1 MTREEIQHL
10 LDQSLPLSEQAL
22 EYACMLQFHDLGW
35 ECANALQESE
45 NASFLGR
52 SDLEEVVLTKYLTP
66 RLKSL
71 NPKAPQAALDQAVQF
86 LREDRSVMQTI
97 NANREIYS
105 SLKEGVKVT
114 YLDNHAEQQ
123 TDRIKIIDWKKP
135 SNNHFLIV
143 SQMKIRGH
151 LGNRIPDL
159 LGFVNGIPLLFVELK
174 AAHVNV
180 KHAYDDNLKDY
191 KDTIPHLLSYNGFC
205 MLSNGIEAKIG
216 SITAGW
222 EHFAEWKKISSEE
235 EAGAIDVDT
244 LIKGTCQHPRFLDIV
259 ENFIVFLEMQGGLV
273 KIVSKNHQYLGVKN
287 SMSAVHQLQ
296 ENQGK
301 LGVFW
306 HTQGSGKSI
315 SMIFFC
321 QKVLRKVPGN
331 WTFVIITDRKELDEQ
346 IYKNFQNAGVINEAK
361 VQATSTKDLRKLLS
375 EDHRYIFTLIH
386 KFQTEDGS
394 EHPVLSDRD
403 DIIVITDEAHRSQ
416 YDLLAM
422 NMRNALPNAA
432 FLGFTGTPLISE
444 EQQKTREVFGDYVS
458 IYNFSQSIEDGATVP
473 LYYEDR
479 IPEVQLSNEYF
490 SDELNA
496 IIDEAALDD
505 SQEEKLERKFSQMYQ
520 IITRDDRL
528 EKVAED
534 LVDHFTSRGDRGK
547 AMVISI
553 DKVTAVRMYEK
564 VKKHWGKYLAELK
577 EQIASAAAEDRAA
590 IQSIYDYHAETDMAV
605 VVSSSQNDVANVKAK
620 GGDIIPHRER
630 MLKEDLESKFKDPDD
645 PFRIVFVCA
654 MWITGFDVPSCSTM
668 YIDKPMRNHTLMQ
681 TIARANRVF
690 KEKVNGLIVDYV
702 GLFRNLEKA
711 LSIYGKPGGDNGE
724 NPVRPKDELK
734 AELITS
740 IDDLIDYLTDLGV
753 DIDQIR
759 AAEDMG
765 SRLRLFVEARDTLVQ
780 SEEVKKEYLKQANH
794 VKKLYKAYLP
804 DRVEKT
810 YAERA
815 YHIRKLVHAIHSL
828 NPEVDIDKVMAK
840 VDDLLD
846 RSIIGYELPVT
857 ENEDNL
863 YDLSQIDFDTLK
875 KKFESSKKKRTH
887 VEGFK
892 NSISAKIDH
901 MIQVNNARLEYKE
914 KLTQLI
920 TEYNDGAKTV
930 EEVFKRLMELAQ
942 QLKEEEKRYIREE
955 LDNEKQL
962 AMFDLL
968 TKPEPD
974 LSDKE
979 KKNVKAVSRILY
991 DKLVEGILT
1000 LDWRKKQE
1008 KKAEV
1013 QVAIKTILNDGLPEV
1028 YDKRIFDDKRSAIY
1042 DYVYDSL

>member
-1 MTREEIQHL
+1 MNRDEIERKL
-10 LDQSLPLSEQAL
+10 GNSLSLSEFKL
-22 EYACMLQFHDLGW
+22 EYHCLLQLHDLGW
-35 ECANALQESE
+35 ECVDAEHESE
-45 NASFLGR
+45 HISVLGR
-52 SDLEEVVLTKYLTP
+52 QDFEEVVLTKYLNP
-66 RLKSL
+66 RLQSL

-86 LREDRSVMQTI
+86 LTENRSVMQTVV
-97 NANREIYS
+97 ANKEIYTA
-105 SLKEGVKVT
+105 LKEGVKVT
-114 YLDNHAEQQ
+114 YLDKKGVQK
-123 TDRIKIIDWKKP
+123 TDRIKVIDWKKP

-143 SQMKIRGH
+143 SQMKIRGN

-174 AAHVNV
+174 AASVNV
-180 KHAYDDNLKDY
+180 KHAYDDNLRDY
-191 KDTIPHLLSYNGFC
+191 KDTIPHLLAYNGFC

-235 EAGAIDVDT
+235 EPGVIDVNT
-244 LIKGTCQHPRFLDIV
+244 MINGTCQHPRFLDII
-259 ENFIVFLEMQGGLV
+259 ENFIVFLEIQGGLV
-273 KIVSKNHQYLGVKN
+273 KIVSKNHQYLGVNN
-287 SMSAVHQLQ
+287 SMAAVHQLQ

-331 WTFVIITDRKELDEQ
+331 WTFVIITDRVELDKQ
-346 IYKNFQNAGVINEAK
+346 IYENFQKAGVINEAK
-361 VQATSTKDLRKLLS
+361 VQATSTKNLRKLLS
-375 EDHRYIFTLIH
+375 QDHRYIFTLIH

-403 DIIVITDEAHRSQ
+403 DIVVITDEAHRSQ
-416 YDLLAM
+416 YDLLAL

-432 FLGFTGTPLISE
+432 FLGFTGTPLISN
-444 EQQKTREVFGDYVS
+444 EQQKTREVFGDYIS

-479 IPEVQLSNEYF
+479 IPEVQLSNKYF
-490 SDELNA
+490 SDELNEL
-496 IIDEAALDD
+496 IDEAGLDEA
-505 SQEEKLERKFSQMYQ
+505 QEEKLERKFSQMYQ

-534 LVDHFTSRGDRGK
+534 LVDHFTNRGNRGK

-553 DKVTAVRMYEK
+553 DKATSVRMYAK
-564 VKKHWGKYLAELK
+564 VQKHWAKYVENLK
-577 EQIASAAAEDRAA
+577 EQLDNATDNDKEALQD
-590 IQSIYDYHAETDMAV
+590 IYDYHSATDMAV
-605 VVSSSQNDVANVKAK
+605 VVSSSQNDVATIKAK
-620 GGDIIPHRER
+620 GGDIKPHRER
-630 MLKEDLESKFKDPDD
+630 MLKEDLEKKFKDADD

-668 YIDKPMRNHTLMQ
+668 YIDKPMHNHTLMQ

-690 KEKVNGLIVDYV
+690 KDKVNGLIVDYV
-702 GLFRNLEKA
+702 GIFRHLEKA
-711 LSIYGKPGGDNGE
+711 LSVYGNPGGGIDS
-724 NPVRPKDELK
+724 PVKHKDELK
-734 AELITS
+734 AELIEA
-740 IDDLIDYLTDLGV
+740 IDNLMGHARGLDV
-753 DIDQIR
+753 DIDEIR
-759 AAEDMG
+759 SAKDMS
-765 SRLRLFVEARDTLVQ
+765 SRLRMFMDARDIFVQ
-780 SEEVKKEYLKQANH
+780 SEEVKKEYLKQANQ
-794 VKKLYKAYLP
+794 VKRLYKAYLP
-804 DRVEKT
+804 DKIDKA

-815 YHIRKLVHAIHSL
+815 YHIRKLSNAIRSL
-828 NPEVDIDKVMAK
+828 DPEVDIDDVMSK

-846 RSIIGYELPVT
+846 RSIMGYEIEET
-857 ENEDNL
+857 EGDESY
-863 YDLSQIDFDTLK
+863 YDLSQIDFAALK
-875 KKFESSKKKRTH
+875 KKFDSSRKKRTH
-887 VEGFK
+887 TEALK
-892 NSISAKIDH
+892 NSLIAN
-901 MIQVNNARLEYKE
+901 VNRMCEVNKSRMNYME
-914 KLTQLI
+914 KLNDLI
-920 TEYNDGAKTV
+920 KEYNDGSRTV
-930 EEVFKRLMELAQ
+930 EEVFERLAKLAK
-942 QLKEEEKRYIREE
+942 QLKEEDKRYIREE
-955 LDNEKQL
+955 LENEQQL

-968 TKPEPD
+968 TKPDPD

-979 KKNVKAVSRILY
+979 KKEVKAVSRILY

-1028 YDKRIFDDKRSAIY
+1028 YDKRIFDNKRSAIY
-1042 DYVYDSL
+1042 DYVYDRL